1 MSGYMKVL
9 AEYSDKAGHKDRTGH
24 IKRITG
30 IITAI
35 IMLITTAVIC
45 TCFLLCRG
53 SIRTRHR
60 YTFCDTYGGGDR
72 TGNI

>member
-35 IMLITTAVIC
+35 IMFFAVQRKYQDQ
-45 TCFLLCRG
+45 T
-53 SIRTRHR
+53 
-60 YTFCDTYGGGDR
+60 
-72 TGNI
+72 

>member
-35 IMLITTAVIC
+35 IMLITTAVIVPV
-45 TCFLLCRG
+45 
-53 SIRTRHR
+53 
-60 YTFCDTYGGGDR
+60 FCCAEEVS
-72 TGNI
+72 

>member
-35 IMLITTAVIC
+35 IMLITTAVIVPV
-45 TCFLLCRG
+45 FCRG

>member
-35 IMLITTAVIC
+35 KGMAVK
-45 TCFLLCRG
+45 
-53 SIRTRHR
+53 
-60 YTFCDTYGGGDR
+60 
-72 TGNI
+72 

>member
-35 IMLITTAVIC
+35 IMLITKSAC
-45 TCFLLCRG
+45 K
-53 SIRTRHR
+53 
-60 YTFCDTYGGGDR
+60 
-72 TGNI
+72 NIANP

>member
-35 IMLITTAVIC
+35 IMLITTAVIVPVFC
-45 TCFLLCRG
+45 CAEEVSGPDKIHLL
-53 SIRTRHR
+53 R
-60 YTFCDTYGGGDR
+60 YLWRRRQDR
-72 TGNI
+72 

>member
-1 MSGYMKVL
+1 MKVL

-35 IMLITTAVIC
+35 IMLITATLFVYL
-45 TCFLLCRG
+45 FLLMQRKYQDQ
-53 SIRTRHR
+53 T
-60 YTFCDTYGGGDR
+60 
-72 TGNI
+72 